1 MNKIIS
7 CIGDSCK
14 KMRDASIRF
23 VNSVDVNIQ
32 KRIEDDINQGV
43 LIEQNIRIL
52 ASKQEEVRNLIESYV
67 TDMSVSNLRKLLA
80 ENKSMSDMI
89 KNVFTYYYTDVLDRI
104 PSERKQNMTDTAD
117 DIQNLDMSI
126 QLMYCIEL
134 MCNPDDY
141 VMNYQLDSTYTEE
154 ELEEEMKKCSITDAT
169 EYAPKYHFQGKRD
182 PYTGVTMHSQ
192 DPTMGLR
199 RRMNATMQTTMNRG
213 GKKTRKNKKAKH
225 SKKANKAKKAKKTK
239 KTRVKKSNKT
249 KMAKAKT
256 NKSKKTRTNK

>member
-32 KRIEDDINQGV
+32 KRIEDDINQGA

-67 TDMSVSNLRKLLA
+67 TDMSVSNIRKLLA

-104 PSERKQNMTDTAD
+104 PSERKQNMTDTID

-126 QLMYCIEL
+126 QVMYCIEL

-141 VMNYQLDSTYTEE
+141 VMNYQLDSPYTED

-169 EYAPKYHFQGKRD
+169 EYAPKFRFQGKRD

-213 GKKTRKNKKAKH
+213 GKKTRKNKKAKPG
-225 SKKANKAKKAKKTK
+225 KKAKHAK

-249 KMAKAKT
+249 KRAKAKK
-256 NKSKKTRTNK
+256 NKSKKIFMKLVSK

>member
-1 MNKIIS
+1 
-7 CIGDSCK
+7 
-14 KMRDASIRF
+14 
-23 VNSVDVNIQ
+23 
-32 KRIEDDINQGV
+32 
-43 LIEQNIRIL
+43 
-52 ASKQEEVRNLIESYV
+52 
-67 TDMSVSNLRKLLA
+67 MSVSNIRKLLA

-104 PSERKQNMTDTAD
+104 PSERKQNMTDTID

-126 QLMYCIEL
+126 QVMYCIEL

-141 VMNYQLDSTYTEE
+141 VMNYQLDSPYTED

-169 EYAPKYHFQGKRD
+169 EYAPKFRFQGKRD

-213 GKKTRKNKKAKH
+213 GKKTRKNKKAKPG
-225 SKKANKAKKAKKTK
+225 KKAKHAK

-249 KMAKAKT
+249 KRAKAKK
-256 NKSKKTRTNK
+256 NKSKKTRTKK

>member
-32 KRIEDDINQGV
+32 KRIEDDINQGA

-67 TDMSVSNLRKLLA
+67 TDMSVSNIRKLLA

-104 PSERKQNMTDTAD
+104 PSERKQNMTDTID

-126 QLMYCIEL
+126 QVMYCIEL

-141 VMNYQLDSTYTEE
+141 VMNYQLDSPYTED

-169 EYAPKYHFQGKRD
+169 EYAPKFRFQGKRD

-213 GKKTRKNKKAKH
+213 GKKTRKNKKAKPG
-225 SKKANKAKKAKKTK
+225 KKAKHAK

-249 KMAKAKT
+249 KRAKAKK
-256 NKSKKTRTNK
+256 NKSKKTRTKK

>member
-67 TDMSVSNLRKLLA
+67 TDMSVSNIRTLLA
-80 ENKSMSDMI
+80 ENKNLSDMI

-117 DIQNLDMSI
+117 DIRNLDMSI
-126 QLMYCIEL
+126 QVMYCIEL

-169 EYAPKYHFQGKRD
+169 EYAPKYRFQGKRD
-182 PYTGVTMHSQ
+182 PYTGVTMYSQ

-213 GKKTRKNKKAKH
+213 GKKTRKNKKAKPG
-225 SKKANKAKKAKKTK
+225 KKAKKSK

-249 KMAKAKT
+249 KKAKAKT
-256 NKSKKTRTNK
+256 NKGKKNRTKK